1 MKNNYFLY
9 WFIINGSKK
18 ITKTKNTIYRL
29 KDDIIKDQR
38 IVILPRYPGG
48 YPNSLILLSH
58 GGGSSSCITTDR
70 TFIKTKFSDISLH
83 SIYSIV
89 IVHHKS

>member
-1 MKNNYFLY
+1 MKNNYFLN
-9 WFIINGSKK
+9 WFIINGSKNHK
-18 ITKTKNTIYRL
+18 NKNTIYRL

-48 YPNSLILLSH
+48 YPSSLILLSH
-58 GGGSSSCITTDR
+58 GGGSSSCITTDG

-83 SIYSIV
+83 SI
-89 IVHHKS
+89 